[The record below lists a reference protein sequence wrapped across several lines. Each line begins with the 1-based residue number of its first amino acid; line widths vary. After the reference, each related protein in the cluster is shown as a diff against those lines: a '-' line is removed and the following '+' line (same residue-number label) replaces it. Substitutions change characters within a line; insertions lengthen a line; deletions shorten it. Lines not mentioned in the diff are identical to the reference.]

1 MVGEIQS
8 CPTKLQKQEAVVST
22 QSTGRG
28 KTKNW
33 SDVHS
38 SSLCPSTELQ
48 SCSEGPHQSLGSTQ
62 VGDLSCYS
70 YQGSKKDT
78 KMAVMFIRDVPGV
91 AEEGEEKKV
100 AKGYARN
107 YLFPRDLAVYAT
119 PAIREKY
126 AQMGIVCCFLSE
138 FNLQRVQKNGSYGSR
153 WLNPDK
159 GLAKLHWK

>member
-1 MVGEIQS
+1 MFTVRP
-8 CPTKLQKQEAVVST
+8 CVLLQNFNLVPKAHISRWGQ
-22 QSTGRG
+22 
-28 KTKNW
+28 
-33 SDVHS
+33 
-38 SSLCPSTELQ
+38 L
-48 SCSEGPHQSLGSTQ
+48 
-62 VGDLSCYS
+62 
-70 YQGSKKDT
+70 SKKDT